1 MTQASDWTDE
11 QLEELFA
18 VCDNTGRWGADDQ
31 AGTLNHLDAQTRLA
45 AAAEI
50 RTGQVVAV
58 GRRLIAG
65 AGPVARHPVTHHLL
79 HSAPESA
86 VDVMSFT
93 PHDPLITHVDALGHV
108 FWRGRAYNGRTR
120 AQVLGRE
127 GLTFGDLGALA
138 EGVFTRGVLLD
149 VTAGHADGHLAA
161 DAYVTIDDLEAA
173 EARQGVRVG
182 RGDALF
188 VHTGRERRARA
199 EGPAYS
205 PIVRA
210 GLHASTMAWMQER
223 EVAVYSGDCTERM
236 PYPSA
241 AVPFP
246 VHQVGIV
253 AMGLCLLDAP
263 LLDELLEACARQGR
277 WTFALTFAPPDL
289 VGATGFPVNP
299 LCLF

>member
-1 MTQASDWTDE
+1 MDVQDWSDAR
-11 QLEELFA
+11 LEELF
-18 VCDNTGRWGADDQ
+18 VQCDNTGRWGDDDQ
-31 AGTLNHLDAQTRLA
+31 AGTLNHIDEQVRLA
-45 AAAEI
+45 AAGEI
-50 RTGQVVAV
+50 RSGRVVAL
-58 GRRLIAG
+58 GRMLVAG
-65 AGPVARHPVTHHLL
+65 AGVVARHPVTHHLL

-93 PHDPLITHVDALGHV
+93 PHDPLITHVDALGHI

-120 AQVLGRE
+120 AEVLGRE
-127 GLTFGDLGALA
+127 GLTFGDLNALA
-138 EGVFTRGVLLD
+138 GGVFTRGVLLD
-149 VTAGHADGHLAA
+149 VTPEGSEAYLES

-173 EARQGVRVG
+173 EVRQGVRVG
-182 RGDALF
+182 RGDAVF

-199 EGPAYS
+199 DPAGYS
-205 PIVRA
+205 PVVRA
-210 GLHASTMAWMQER
+210 GLHASAMAWLHER

-246 VHQVGIV
+246 VHQIGIV

-263 LLDELLEACARQGR
+263 LLDVLVETCALEDR
-277 WTFALTFAPPDL
+277 WTFALTFTPPDL